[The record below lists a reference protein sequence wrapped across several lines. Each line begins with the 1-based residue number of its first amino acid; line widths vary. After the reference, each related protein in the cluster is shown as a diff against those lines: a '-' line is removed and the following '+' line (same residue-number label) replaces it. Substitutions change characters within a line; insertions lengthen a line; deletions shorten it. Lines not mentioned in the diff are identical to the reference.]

1 MQDDREKKRL
11 ELLERKKENQRLLD
25 EESARLRGKSQKEA
39 GSGGKV
45 TRAQIE
51 ETLENE
57 QQQHDKEQLKPKGK
71 VLVEDDKV
79 RWLELRWNFSGDKI
93 QSSSIVF

>member
-1 MQDDREKKRL
+1 M

-25 EESARLRGKSQKEA
+25 EETARMKGKIQREL

-51 ETLENE
+51 EMLQNE
-57 QQQHDKEQLKPKGK
+57 QEQEQQTKPAGWSLGSK
-71 VLVEDDKV
+71 L
-79 RWLELRWNFSGDKI
+79 
-93 QSSSIVF
+93 